1 MNKKDFRLK
10 EIIVYLIPTLIIDLL
25 IQAGVMSFC
34 ALHFNYS
41 EPRDMVMKEPGML
54 LYLVIGFVIASII
67 ESPKLYERR
76 IKVRTILF
84 GALSQTFLSLLICA
98 LAINFIHN
106 SFAGKLYLLVA
117 ISSTFAVFFANLAL
131 KRIILFARQRG
142 RNKIHVII
150 AGSEPGAIHL
160 YRNLST
166 PDQYDYKVLGIF
178 ADGEVPSDFKK
189 LGRIADIENYVRGNK
204 VHNLFCSLSPATNS
218 DTVNS
223 LVRLCENSFV
233 DFFYIPDMSGYMNRS
248 MKFSSFEGVN
258 VLSLREEPLSKLS
271 NKFIKR
277 VCDILVSGLF
287 LVTLFPFIWL
297 FVAIGTTIS
306 SPGPIF
312 FKQKRTGYR
321 GKSFTMYKF
330 RSMKVNTSSD
340 TQQATKDDERKTR
353 FGNFL
358 RKTSIDEIPQMINV
372 FLGDMSLVGPR
383 PHMEYHTKVY
393 SEIIDKYMV
402 RHMVK
407 PGITGWAQVNGF
419 RGETRTL
426 DLMEGRVLKDI
437 WYIENWSVYLDIKIV
452 LMTVLQ
458 LLKGDKQAY

>member
-25 IQAGVMSFC
+25 IQVGVMSFC
-34 ALHFNYS
+34 AFHFNYS

-84 GALSQTFLSLLICA
+84 GALSQTFLSLLFCA

-117 ISSTFAVFFANLAL
+117 VSSTLAVFFANLAL

-248 MKFSSFEGVN
+248 MKFNSFEGVN

-407 PGITGWAQVNGF
+407 PGITGWAQVSGF